1 MLGPQTHLTAR
12 YMDLL
17 SLTQS
22 VTASNIANADTP
34 GYRTLTFDFQS
45 EFQRALEDPKAQAG
59 ESPAVFEAG
68 LSAVKNDGND
78 VILERELRLMSE
90 SAIRFRHAAL
100 MLRGGIR
107 GVRMAIQ
114 EGRGAIG

>member
-17 SLTQS
+17 SLTQK
-22 VTASNIANADTP
+22 VTSSNIANADTP
-34 GYRTLTFDFQS
+34 GYRTLTFDFQT
-45 EFQRALEDPKAQAG
+45 EFQKALEDPRGQAG
-59 ESPAVFEAG
+59 AEASIYEAG

-90 SAIRFRHAAL
+90 TAIRFRHSAL

-107 GVRMAIQ
+107 SVRSAIQ

>member
-17 SLTQS
+17 SATQK
-22 VTASNIANADTP
+22 VTAANIANADTP

-45 EFQRALEDPKAQAG
+45 EFQRALEDPQSHDGDA
-59 ESPAVFEAG
+59 PAVFEAG

-78 VILERELRLMSE
+78 VVLERELRLMSE

-107 GVRMAIQ
+107 SVRSAIQ